1 MKKDGACAFGDHCP
15 YAHNVFEYWLHPT
28 RYRTQLC
35 NDGAACRR
43 KICFFAHSLEELRA
57 PEVKP
62 FVSPEALAA
71 AAAAAAGDAPA
82 GSAAAAAAGRRRGS
96 VDRVPTANLG
106 MPPRLSADSVR
117 QSTDWGPAALPAA
130 QRLSGDSASAPGSGS
145 LQGGDQAA
153 AALGGGALGAAL
165 GGGAPAALGAAPPL
179 GASEQRVVDTVTSML
194 AQDRITPPQAAAIL
208 QQLLPPAAM
217 AALHARLGAEA
228 AAAAGFAPAPPAEP
242 AAAPMLPSRASPFF
256 ESLDSG
262 RYSDPGPRPSM
273 ESARSSFEAV
283 RMSLELPGTPARA
296 SLESPRAGAPGGA
309 GAPAYGTPPAAYP
322 QFWAAQH
329 ALSPV
334 PEGAALPAAA
344 PALPPGG
351 WARRPDESA
360 AARLGAPCGVGIWG
374 GAAPATNPYASSLFG
389 CAAAAGADAAA
400 AMSAASWAAA
410 AREAEREAAQQ

>member
-1 MKKDGACAFGDHCP
+1 MKKDGACAFRDHCP

-43 KICFFAHSLEELRA
+43 KICFFAHSLEELRSPA
-57 PEVKP
+57 VKP

-82 GSAAAAAAGRRRGS
+82 GLAAAAAAGRRRGS
-96 VDRVPTANLG
+96 VDRAPTANLG
-106 MPPRLSADSVR
+106 MPPRLSTDSVR
-117 QSTDWGPAALPAA
+117 QSTDWGPVALPAT
-130 QRLSGDSASAPGSGS
+130 QHLSGDSASAPGSGS
-145 LQGGDQAA
+145 GSLHGGEEAA
-153 AALGGGALGAAL
+153 AALGGGA
-165 GGGAPAALGAAPPL
+165 PGAAPPL

-228 AAAAGFAPAPPAEP
+228 AAAAGFAPAPAPLPEP
-242 AAAPMLPSRASPFF
+242 AALPLLPSRASPFF

-283 RMSLELPGTPARA
+283 RMSLELPGTPART

-351 WARRPDESA
+351 WARRPEESA
-360 AARLGAPCGVGIWG
+360 AARLGAPRGAGIWG

-389 CAAAAGADAAA
+389 GAAAEAGADAAA
-400 AMSAASWAAA
+400 AQRAASWAAA
-410 AREAEREAAQQ
+410 ARDAEREAAQQ